1 MPIET
6 DRRGGGGGGGG
17 VFVEILGLSVAVT
30 VLSLLPGAARCANI
44 LGVFPIEAPSHQV
57 VFDAYASELH
67 RRGHNVTVYTH
78 FPRIGSE
85 PYRRV
90 TIVDGAAAADSV
102 VDPDYVTMNRMYSPS
117 ARDGYGHIFR
127 ILRTHGDAYAAGDAL
142 RELYGQPTD
151 AYDLVVTETCNTD
164 LYLALADR
172 FRAPFVAWT
181 TSPMFVWS
189 ADRMAAPTHPAYV
202 PVIMSTHGPRMAFA
216 ERAHNALLRYMA
228 FRWYRDGSET
238 YSQRVASDR
247 FARASA
253 PLAELALRTSFLF
266 VDTHHTVWGGRPL
279 PPNVVEVGGLHVRLA
294 RPLQEVRCA
303 YTATNKT
310 YLGCCSRTNRV
321 LVNF

>member
-6 DRRGGGGGGGG
+6 GRRCG
-17 VFVEILGLSVAVT
+17 VVVVEILGLLAVT
-30 VLSLLPGAARCANI
+30 AVSLLPDAALCANI

-57 VFDAYASELH
+57 VFDAYASELY

-78 FPRIGSE
+78 FPRIGAE

-90 TIVDGAAAADSV
+90 TIVDGTAAAADSV
-102 VDPDYVTMNRMYSPS
+102 LDPDYVTMNRMYSPS
-117 ARDGYGHIFR
+117 ARDGYGHMFR
-127 ILRTHGDAYAAGDAL
+127 VLRAHGDAYAAGDAL

-189 ADRMAAPTHPAYV
+189 ADRMAASTHPAYV
-202 PVIMSTHGPRMAFA
+202 PVLMSAHGPRMAFA
-216 ERAHNALLRYMA
+216 ERAHNALLRHMA

-247 FARASA
+247 FAHSSA

-279 PPNVVEVGGLHVRLA
+279 PPNVVEVGGLHVRPA

-303 YTATNKT
+303 CTASINV
-310 YLGCCSRTNRV
+310 LWILFSNRRV

>member
-6 DRRGGGGGGGG
+6 DRRD
-17 VFVEILGLSVAVT
+17 VVEILGLLAVT
-30 VLSLLPGAARCANI
+30 AVSLLPDTARCANI

-78 FPRIGSE
+78 FPRIGVE

-90 TIVDGAAAADSV
+90 TIADSV
-102 VDPDYVTMNRMYSPS
+102 IDPDYVTMNRMYSPS
-117 ARDGYGHIFR
+117 AQDGYGHMFH
-127 ILRTHGDAYAAGDAL
+127 ILRTNGDAYAASDAL
-142 RELYGQPTD
+142 RELYEQPTN

-202 PVIMSTHGPRMAFA
+202 PVLMSAHGPRMTFA
-216 ERAHNALLRYMA
+216 ERVHNTLLRYMA
-228 FRWYRDGSET
+228 FRWYCDGSET

-247 FARASA
+247 FAHTSA

-279 PPNVVEVGGLHVRLA
+279 PPNVVEVGGLHVRPA

-303 YTATNKT
+303 YTAGMNVTRSLFSNQ
-310 YLGCCSRTNRV
+310 
-321 LVNF
+321 